1 MRNHKQKDKMT
12 KRFSRGCGKVLTALL
27 LCFVMAFSVIQ
38 VGAATKE
45 ELQNKISGIEGDLA
59 VLAKQREAIEA
70 DIQDVKGDKAET
82 AAKQGYVSEQVQITQ
97 AEINSLQDKITAL
110 EENIEIK
117 LEEIELKQ
125 ADYDASFALF
135 QRRVRAMSMYDDT
148 TTLGLVLGTDNFV
161 DFLTTTDTI
170 SRIAE
175 HDNDLMDSLEA
186 ERVALE
192 KEKVSLEAD
201 KKSLE
206 ADMAT
211 VASKKQELATQQ
223 ATLNAQME
231 NISAL
236 EQQYT
241 ADLAANQA
249 KSAEMESNI
258 QSIYS
263 QIKLMDNPYVGGT
276 MQWPVP
282 NYYQITSYYGWRF
295 NNSDYHTGM
304 DISGGGVNGKPVVAA
319 NGGVIAKTNYAF
331 TPGRGYGIYVIIDH
345 GGKTTTLYGHLSS
358 ISVSEGQSVTK
369 GQQIGL
375 VGSTGWST
383 GPHLHFEVRENNK
396 HVNPLPYVQG

>member
-1 MRNHKQKDKMT
+1 MRNQNDKMK
-12 KRFSRGCGKVLTALL
+12 KRFSRGRGKVCTALL
-27 LCFVMAFSVIQ
+27 LCFVMTFSVIQ

-59 VLAKQREAIEA
+59 VLAEQRAAIEA
-70 DIQDVKGDKAET
+70 DIKSVKDDKAET

-97 AEINSLQDKITAL
+97 AEINGLQDKIAAL

-135 QRRVRAMSMYDDT
+135 QQRVRAMSMYDDT

-170 SRIAE
+170 NRIAE

-192 KEKVSLEAD
+192 EEKASLEAD
-201 KKSLE
+201 KESLE

-319 NGGVIAKTNYAF
+319 NDGVIAKTNYAF

-345 GGKTTTLYGHLSS
+345 GGKTTTLYGHLSA

-383 GPHLHFEVRENNK
+383 GPHLHFEVRENNQ